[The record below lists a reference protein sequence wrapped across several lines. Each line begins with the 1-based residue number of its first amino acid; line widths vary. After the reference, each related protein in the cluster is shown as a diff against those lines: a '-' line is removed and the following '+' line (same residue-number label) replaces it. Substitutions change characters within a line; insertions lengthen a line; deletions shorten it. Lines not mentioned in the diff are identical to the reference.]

1 MARKEAK
8 NARNGEETK
17 MTNEKREPLQAECR
31 FEIYG
36 QASRTISTG
45 KLNASPRLHTRPIN
59 LVISQG
65 PLATLRWGI
74 PHLEGGFALICLQR
88 LSFPNTATRRCPW
101 RDNRNTGG
109 SSFPVLSY

>member
-1 MARKEAK
+1 
-8 NARNGEETK
+8 
-17 MTNEKREPLQAECR
+17 
-31 FEIYG
+31 
-36 QASRTISTG
+36 
-45 KLNASPRLHTRPIN
+45 
-59 LVISQG
+59 
-65 PLATLRWGI
+65 LRWGI

>member
-1 MARKEAK
+1 MR
-8 NARNGEETK
+8 G
-17 MTNEKREPLQAECR
+17 KREGRRSLTIEKGQPPQAEHPP
-31 FEIYG
+31 EGHG

-45 KLNASPRLHTRPIN
+45 KLNASPRLHTRPIY
-59 LVISQG
+59 LVIFQG

-74 PHLEGGFALICLQR
+74 PHLGGGFALICFQR